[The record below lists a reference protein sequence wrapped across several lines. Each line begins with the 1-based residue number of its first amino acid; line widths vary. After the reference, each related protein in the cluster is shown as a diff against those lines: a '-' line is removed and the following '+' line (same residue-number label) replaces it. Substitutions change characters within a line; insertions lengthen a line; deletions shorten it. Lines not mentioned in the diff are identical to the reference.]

1 MFEGLATVKINN
13 LVNVSFLS
21 TSDIN
26 RLNNSPEKE
35 IIISID
41 NDNILKKYCEFSKRH
56 YYYKYDSNQDIWV
69 SDFEILKLISK
80 KQNNKQ
86 EIKEVI
92 QNIPIEIKSDLPN
105 NNSNK
110 TSILNSFSPNSD
122 NVISSPD
129 LDNLLQSLNKPKIS
143 NSLGND
149 LLNSLKMDV
158 NSINN
163 KNNNVNQ
170 PNNTKQAQS
179 QNIQFQNIP
188 NNQTT
193 NVVGKKLSEMT
204 KKERKKLLNRACNKC
219 HKIHRAPNSKCT

>member
-21 TSDIN
+21 SSDIT

-35 IIISID
+35 IMISID
-41 NDNILKKYCEFSKRH
+41 NDNILKKYCEFSRRH

-86 EIKEVI
+86 EIKDVV
-92 QNIPIEIKSDLPN
+92 QNVTIDSKPNNVKSDNKSDL
-105 NNSNK
+105 K
-110 TSILNSFSPNSD
+110 LNDNY

-143 NSLGND
+143 NTIGND
-149 LLNSLKMDV
+149 LLNSLSMD
-158 NSINN
+158 IN
-163 KNNNVNQ
+163 KLSSTKQNNNPQ
-170 PNNTKQAQS
+170 PVVENK

-188 NNQTT
+188 NNQQNNVLPT
-193 NVVGKKLSEMT
+193 NKKLSEMS
-204 KKERKKLLNRACNKC
+204 KQERKKLLNRACNKC
-219 HKIHRAPNSKCT
+219 HKIHRVSNSKCT